1 MHFSVF
7 GWHFSTKTKN
17 PNPQKYSKT
26 LKVAMTN
33 SSIPNTFKAANQ
45 KNAIKATNGEYIAGF
60 DIDLIKDITERL
72 EYNLEIHVFDFAGV
86 LTALEQGTVDLA
98 ITTLSITDQRKEKF
112 IVSKAYTQT
121 ATSMVVRKKDDRFKE
136 IVENQKIEYKD
147 FCQKL
152 KEKGTSQKP
161 IKFVTVTSTA
171 AIKMIEDEITN
182 KDDIKSHVKKNNE
195 LTSPPTCFQ
204 DVLQGKSDIFVI
216 DSHLARCACQKED
229 DLVYFDMTSDD
240 SKYSVCPQGL
250 GIFLPKGEK
259 ETRSLELKEKMD
271 KILCD
276 LKLVAKGLQDI
287 IELKEKRKNLT
298 KDNNQYNQI
307 DIQIKEIESKS
318 ETRLKQFFTTTKTCF
333 LKALLGIK
341 SKKLLPYLE
350 GLKTTLILAID
361 GLIIGFLFATLYT
374 LIKNSQSH
382 NKIILNINK
391 GTTYFLDTLFFIL
404 KGIPVAAQAMLV
416 FYGIGYLCKD
426 LFEIK
431 RLYAGLFVLVLNSL
445 ANITVILMQNI
456 KFLDKGQIEAA
467 HSLGMNQKQVFFSII
482 FPQALKRS
490 VPFIIQQFI
499 TNIKDSSFFAI
510 IGITELSWQAQSN
523 MGSTFN
529 PILPFVTISCFYLII
544 ISITNLS
551 NKLLERNIK
560 LLQPKA

>member
-7 GWHFSTKTKN
+7 GWHFSTKTKKQN
-17 PNPQKYSKT
+17 LQKYSKT
-26 LKVAMTN
+26 LKVAKT
-33 SSIPNTFKAANQ
+33 
-45 KNAIKATNGEYIAGF
+45 
-60 DIDLIKDITERL
+60 
-72 EYNLEIHVFDFAGV
+72 VFDNHKDM
-86 LTALEQGTVDLA
+86 LSKS
-98 ITTLSITDQRKEKF
+98 TTW
-112 IVSKAYTQT
+112 
-121 ATSMVVRKKDDRFKE
+121 
-136 IVENQKIEYKD
+136 
-147 FCQKL
+147 
-152 KEKGTSQKP
+152 
-161 IKFVTVTSTA
+161 
-171 AIKMIEDEITN
+171 
-182 KDDIKSHVKKNNE
+182 H
-195 LTSPPTCFQ
+195 
-204 DVLQGKSDIFVI
+204 
-216 DSHLARCACQKED
+216 
-229 DLVYFDMTSDD
+229 
-240 SKYSVCPQGL
+240 
-250 GIFLPKGEK
+250 
-259 ETRSLELKEKMD
+259 
-271 KILCD
+271 
-276 LKLVAKGLQDI
+276 
-287 IELKEKRKNLT
+287 
-298 KDNNQYNQI
+298 
-307 DIQIKEIESKS
+307 QIKETFPS
-318 ETRLKQFFTTTKTCF
+318 
-333 LKALLGIK
+333 
-341 SKKLLPYLE
+341 YLE

-361 GLIIGFLFATLYT
+361 GLIIGFLFATSYT

-510 IGITELSWQAQSN
+510 IGIAELSWQAQSN

-544 ISITNLS
+544 ISITNLL
-551 NKLLERNIK
+551 NKIFTKNILHK
-560 LLQPKA
+560 